1 MLSQGH
7 CKISEKTNERSRHT
21 DLRSGNRRR
30 LLVAGAALPLAGA
43 HIMTRDAL
51 AQGALRTLDVSV
63 TDPLTQRDI
72 GLRVR
77 TPAGEGRAGL
87 IVYSPGIGCGLS
99 AGQAW
104 CEAWQAAGF
113 FVVTLDHPVTGS
125 GLWQTAGTT
134 LRDNLARALAVA
146 QYGLRVAD
154 CSHVISLCLTT
165 HEISGRVDP
174 QRIGVAGHSFG
185 ALTAQSIAGQ
195 KLGGQDVSDS
205 RVRAAMALS
214 PGSLSVERAKSARDV
229 HIPFFCVT
237 GDHDNLV
244 TIGSGKDSMVLG
256 SPLANRLAVFDN
268 LPQGKRQLLVL
279 SGADHM
285 TFAGE
290 PFDASR
296 YSRDPAVS
304 VAGDPEA
311 WARINAITTPFW
323 QHYLA
328 GNGDAGIDRRVMTE
342 RMERAKLPQDRLVID

>member
-1 MLSQGH
+1 MLSQGY
-7 CKISEKTNERSRHT
+7 CKIVGATNDRIRTAEPRS
-21 DLRSGNRRR
+21 DGRRR
-30 LLVAGAALPLAGA
+30 LLAACAALPFAGVL
-43 HIMTRDAL
+43 MTGDAR
-51 AQGALRTLDVSV
+51 AQGASRSLDVSV
-63 TDPLTQRDI
+63 TDPLTSRDI

-77 TPAGEGRAGL
+77 SPAGGGRAGL
-87 IVYSPGIGCGLS
+87 ILYSPGLGCGLS

-125 GLWQTAGTT
+125 SLWQTDGTT

-195 KLGGQDVSDS
+195 RLGGQDVSDS
-205 RVRAAMALS
+205 RVRAAIAFS
-214 PGSLSVERAKSARDV
+214 PGSLSVERAKSMNSV

-237 GDHDNLV
+237 GDHDSFV

-256 SPLANRLAVFDN
+256 SPLANRLAVYDN

-290 PFDASR
+290 PVDASR

-304 VAGDPEA
+304 AAGDPAA
-311 WARINAITTPFW
+311 WARISAITTPFW
-323 QHYLA
+323 QYYL
-328 GNGDAGIDRRVMTE
+328 GPGGDAQPGRRVMAA
-342 RMERAKLPQDRLVID
+342 RMEEAKLPQDRLVID